1 MDSALKISVLACSS
15 FLSLISTEV
24 RAATGAIFRWLAVEE
39 GLAST
44 DLKSITRAG
53 LGLSR
58 VDVSL
63 TGAHVF
69 ELVRAFKQAGS
80 SNCFGRADRSLQ
92 FKDPR

>member
-1 MDSALKISVLACSS
+1 LACSS
-15 FLSLISTEV
+15 FLSLANLISTKV
-24 RAATGAIFRWLAVEE
+24 RAATGARFIWLAVEE
-39 GLAST
+39 GLASM

-58 VDVSL
+58 LDVSP
-63 TGAHVF
+63 TNAHVF
-69 ELVRAFKQAGS
+69 ELGRAFTQAGS